1 MTDAKTDHT
10 PPCDIRIDK
19 EGIWYF
25 RGAEMFRREIVN
37 LFYEHMYRDE
47 AGRYVI
53 ELPDDRCF
61 LEVEDAPFVVKSV
74 SKCNNGNGGEDVLVV
89 ELSDDKTEE
98 LDPARV
104 WIGDDN
110 VPYCRVKE
118 DRFHARFTRN
128 GYYQLA
134 RFIEYDEDRQAFCI
148 RLNDRRHYLGE
159 TPPERP

>member
-1 MTDAKTDHT
+1 MNDVKIDPT

-19 EGIWYF
+19 EGVWYF

-47 AGRYVI
+47 AGRYII

-61 LEVEDAPFVVKSV
+61 IEVEDAPFVVKSV
-74 SKCNNGNGGEDVLVV
+74 SKYNDGNGGEDVLVV
-89 ELSDDKTEE
+89 DLSDDKTEE
-98 LDPARV
+98 LDPSRV

-110 VPYCRVKE
+110 VPYCRIKE

-134 RFIEYDEDRQAFCI
+134 RYIEFDDDRQAFCI
-148 RLNDRRHYLGE
+148 RLNNRRHYLGD
-159 TPPERP
+159 PPKERP